1 MIEVQ
6 LKPYLLKFQNQLKTA
21 VIKNSLFGVQD
32 FEELQESFDL
42 IVSSLQENE
51 DYFIEIEQHKID
63 RFNLGPHAIAL
74 ANAGESLH
82 SISKTLGIISNCA
95 VSPEELKDWF
105 DNYSNLTYS
114 RKQKN
119 YGNIFNVQE
128 RMQQVYQELQDQLE
142 LIRSTDKEE
151 FFRGKTTREQVIL
164 EVLNNLRVL
173 TKDAKDILKTVDE
186 HQRLEEFKSLVIET
200 IRKVDPIIAT
210 SIIEKL
216 TQDQTLFK
224 ALLPPK

>member
-6 LKPYLLKFQNQLKTA
+6 LKPYLLKFQTQLKNA
-21 VIKNSLFGVQD
+21 VIKNSLFGVDD

-63 RFNLGPHAIAL
+63 RFNLGSHAVAL
-74 ANAGESLH
+74 ANAGESLPN
-82 SISKTLGIISNCA
+82 ISKTLGIISNCA
-95 VSPEELKDWF
+95 ISPEELKDWF
-105 DNYSNLTYS
+105 DNYSNLTYN

-128 RMQQVYQELQDQLE
+128 RMQQVYEELQDQLE

-200 IRKVDPIIAT
+200 IRRVEPSVAT
-210 SIIEKL
+210 LIIEKL
-216 TQDQTLFK
+216 TQDQALFK

>member
-74 ANAGESLH
+74 ANAGQSLH
-82 SISKTLGIISNCA
+82 NICKTLGIISNCA
-95 VSPEELKDWF
+95 ISPEELKDWF

-200 IRKVDPIIAT
+200 IRKVEPSIAT
-210 SIIEKL
+210 AIIEKL